1 MIKGF
6 HHLEHWQQNSN
17 YWVVCGGGTYF
28 GNFGD
33 IYEITFENFVKMS

>member
-17 YWVVCGGGTYF
+17 YWVVCGGVRTLGTLV
-28 GNFGD
+28 
-33 IYEITFENFVKMS
+33 TFMESPLKIL